1 MGACAIQRVTRTC
14 GAHSRSQR
22 EKAPEGA
29 EVAFIARGIL
39 AQNFIRVR
47 LARTSAKPV
56 EGWRK
61 TRRDDAELPIFRRLA
76 QSR

>member
-1 MGACAIQRVTRTC
+1 LDGTGGDSGLVYELIPVF
-14 GAHSRSQR
+14 QR

-39 AQNFIRVR
+39 AQNLIRVR

-61 TRRDDAELPIFRRLA
+61 TRRDDEELPIFRRLA